1 MAVAMSE
8 ALHAQPAL
16 LPTLTEV
23 LELRPPRSPEAL
35 ALSAEVLFELEQH
48 VSDRLE
54 ARLHAALGPVLA
66 RAAEAML
73 VEARQELARSL
84 RVMVDDAVTRALER
98 RTGL

>member
-1 MAVAMSE
+1 MSK
-8 ALHAQPAL
+8 ALQAQPGL

-23 LELRPPRSPEAL
+23 LEFKAPRSREAQ

-48 VSDRLE
+48 IGESLQ

-66 RAAEAML
+66 RVADSLMAE
-73 VEARQELARSL
+73 VRQELARSL

-98 RTGL
+98 RTNL